1 MVALVSKYDGSPVD
15 GDATERLWVEVR
27 QLDLYFRK
35 SLWCHIFNGGG
46 GVGWRLMCNEDIF
59 IPRYPPGVREGG
71 LLYRCQ
77 VEQGSNSGTISWLC
91 DLEQTTCL
99 L

>member
-1 MVALVSKYDGSPVD
+1 MKISLF
-15 GDATERLWVEVR
+15 
-27 QLDLYFRK
+27 LD
-35 SLWCHIFNGGG
+35 
-46 GVGWRLMCNEDIF
+46 
-59 IPRYPPGVREGG
+59 IPRSKRRGE

-77 VEQGSNSGTISWLC
+77 VEQSSNSGAISWLC